1 MAGGCDTVP
10 TDPNALGRLSGPTAP
25 AVQPISAST
34 ATVQMPSVDMSSMA
48 MYPAIMGWGVLYT
61 LGVLLLLFIGAKL
74 GNYTA
79 ITNWWSTTVWSSLLL
94 LLVILVTVNASYAA
108 LLKNMHMCNN
118 AIKSFVEVAM
128 SLLGVITVIMC
139 YVMYYEFGT
148 NYTTDTY
155 LGIMLHVNFLLSL
168 MTLCLVTMQKL
179 SSLAITKVDFS
190 GIARAFQNAFDPN
203 RNGLTASVNQT
214 GADFNASLART
225 RSDLGIRS

>member
-10 TDPNALGRLSGPTAP
+10 TDPNVLGGLSGPTAP

-34 ATVQMPSVDMSSMA
+34 ATVQMPTVDMSSMA

-74 GNYTA
+74 GNYTPV
-79 ITNWWSTTVWSSLLL
+79 TNWWSTAVWSSLLL
-94 LLVILVTVNASYAA
+94 LLVILITVNGSYAA

-118 AIKSFVEVAM
+118 SIKSFVQVAM
-128 SLLGVITVIMC
+128 SILAVITVIMC
-139 YVMYYEFGT
+139 YVMYYEFGS

-179 SSLAITKVDFS
+179 SSLSIAKVDFS
-190 GIARAFQNAFDPN
+190 GIATAFQNAFDPN
-203 RNGLTASVNQT
+203 KNGLTTSVNQT
-214 GADFNASLART
+214 GAGFNASLAKT
-225 RSDLGIRS
+225 RSDLGIKS